1 MYISQLD
8 IHFMFET
15 KFGEG
20 EREPWREQRQAEAR
34 WQYPVSHI
42 LIGHRSS
49 DRATSPLFEAVTVIC
64 NGAYTLT
71 NLTANSRHES
81 HRMTALSFLVA
92 AALVPCSAALRL
104 VPLPNVRMPATA
116 IASRALVCCQLGDD
130 APEPAAAQEA
140 DDQKMELIERAG
152 DPFRAVRVVL
162 YVTFGI
168 AGTAGVVTS
177 LLQMGDD
184 PANAMGNLAVN
195 AGVLAAGVAIFF
207 FDKFATDKLR
217 EKLETD
223 VRIMRSDR
231 TVPTR
236 AHTRAYAHA
245 HMAVTPVTLRD
256 VLSSL
261 EHR

>member
-1 MYISQLD
+1 
-8 IHFMFET
+8 MFET

-20 EREPWREQRQAEAR
+20 EREPWREQRQAGAR

-42 LIGHRSS
+42 LIRHRSS

-152 DPFRAVRVVL
+152 DPFRVVRVVL
-162 YVTFGI
+162 YATFGI

-231 TVPTR
+231 IVPTR
-236 AHTRAYAHA
+236 AHIHAYAHA